1 MRSCDPADI
10 VSWLQRLVHQILLLE
25 DATEGLL
32 DEVVVVV
39 EGLVKA
45 LSG

>member
-39 EGLVKA
+39 KGLVKA